1 MANYTFDKNKFWYKH
16 RFIDY
21 TIHRRKYVPHTNFI
35 ERRVFGYFNDFCL
48 SYIAYIEMAL
58 TFQQQTRNN
67 RNMFGDRVL
76 AADVIFNYLTN
87 KINVQGLLIDLR
99 PHMEEFKNK
108 IGSISARINFTG
120 NDLELLRN
128 WDVNN
133 PETLHSLLQYLYKM
147 RCTFFH
153 GDKLDFNTMIDV
165 LCPTC
170 QCLRQINFVLF
181 KAMNEDIGR

>member
-1 MANYTFDKNKFWYKH
+1 MGNYTFDKNKFWYKH

-21 TIHRRKYVPHTNFI
+21 TIHRRKYMPRANSI

-67 RNMFGDRVL
+67 HNIFGDREL
-76 AADVIFNYLTN
+76 AADVMFNYLAN
-87 KINVQGLLIDLR
+87 KINVRELLVDLL
-99 PHMEEFKNK
+99 PYVQECKNK
-108 IGSISARINFTG
+108 IDSISARINFTG
-120 NDLELLRN
+120 NDLELLRT

-165 LCPTC
+165 LRPTC